1 MSTTIDAEMYKKI
14 AALAKL
20 EFSEEEVAENAGT
33 LDNILAMVEQLNEVD
48 TEGVDILRSG
58 IQLKNVMREDEPEEG
73 MSRDEL
79 MKNVPTEK
87 DGFIHVPATFDE
99 SEGNA

>member
-1 MSTTIDAEMYKKI
+1 MSTIDAETYKHI
-14 AALAKL
+14 ASLAKL
-20 EFSEEEVAENAGT
+20 SFSEDEVAENVGT
-33 LDNILAMVEQLNEVD
+33 FDDILAMVEQLNEVNTD
-48 TEGVDILRSG
+48 DVPILRSG
-58 IQLKNVMREDEPEEG
+58 IQLKNVMREDEPEAG

-87 DGFIHVPATFDE
+87 NGFIHVPATFDE